1 MRQGDKETCLQLI
14 FDLSTR
20 SGTLSAS
27 HPGHA
32 LLPGKEPGWFGLRV
46 ALDTE
51 AREKMVSSAGDR
63 IPIVQSIVR
72 H

>member
-1 MRQGDKETCLQLI
+1 
-14 FDLSTR
+14 
-20 SGTLSAS
+20 LSAS

-51 AREKMVSSAGDR
+51 AREKMVASSGDR
-63 IPIVQSIVR
+63 PVYSQTLTELLPSNI
-72 H
+72 